1 MDIFLDNHVSMKIKR
16 GGPVRRNIQKQK
28 VTNAPIVKPQGEVIN
43 AKFKVALRI
52 LWQVGQQRGFRQ
64 EGADASRIHEFLW
77 INQQSFTSLS
87 TTEYLE
93 NFTEELKGV

>member
-43 AKFKVALRI
+43 AKFLHLGSCGRLVNKEDFDKKGLTLQGFMSSCGLINKVL
-52 LWQVGQQRGFRQ
+52 LV
-64 EGADASRIHEFLW
+64 
-77 INQQSFTSLS
+77 
-87 TTEYLE
+87 
-93 NFTEELKGV
+93 